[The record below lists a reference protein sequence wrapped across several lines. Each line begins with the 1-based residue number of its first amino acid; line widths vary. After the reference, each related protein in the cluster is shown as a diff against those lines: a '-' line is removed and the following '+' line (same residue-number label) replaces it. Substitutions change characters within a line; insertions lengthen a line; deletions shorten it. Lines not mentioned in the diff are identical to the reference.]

1 MNCGEILTWM
11 MGMMVAINSSLKTR
25 RGRVSF
31 EVTKLTTRSTS
42 SDMLTKVQKFIKHGN
57 VLEKLKIYL

>member
-1 MNCGEILTWM
+1 
-11 MGMMVAINSSLKTR
+11 MMVAINSSLKTR